1 MIVIMLIRLYAS
13 RVILDVLGIDD
24 YGLYNVIAGMVVM
37 FSFLNN
43 AMTDSSQRFLTFELG
58 RNDIKR
64 LALVFRTSKVIHA
77 LVALVLF
84 VILEI
89 FGMWFVNTQMNIPE
103 GRLNACLWVMH
114 LSVVTAM
121 LKIITV
127 PYNAIIIA
135 HERMNVFALISVI
148 EAVLLLLILY
158 FLDVIHYDKL
168 ILYGILV
175 LVVQVVITCIYMTYC
190 MMRFDLH
197 KRKTTFD
204 RSLFKEMTGFAG
216 WNVCGN
222 MAQLFSTHGL
232 NMLLNVFFTP
242 AVNAA
247 RGIAV
252 TVQGAVGQFSGSF
265 QSALNPQITKSYA
278 MGDNSY
284 LSRLIFFSSK
294 FTFYLLTIV
303 SLPLLLETDF
313 AMHLWLK
320 DVPALS
326 VIFFRLILLTT
337 IIEAV
342 VNPVNVAVAA
352 TGNIK
357 WYQTLNGII
366 TISVLPIAYIL
377 FQSGYPPVAAFVV
390 QLLLCVISFIVRFYI
405 MRGMIEVSIRDYI
418 NDVLINCLVV
428 VVVSAL
434 VPLAIHMSLEPSWF
448 RFVSVLVASVVC
460 CLVTMWFLGLN
471 SSERQSVC
479 SYLRT

>member
-1 MIVIMLIRLYAS
+1 
-13 RVILDVLGIDD
+13 
-24 YGLYNVIAGMVVM
+24 MVVM

-58 RNDIKR
+58 RNDIQR
-64 LALVFRTSKVIHA
+64 LALVFKTSKTIHG
-77 LVALVLF
+77 LVALLLF
-84 VILEI
+84 VVLEL
-89 FGMWFVNTQMNIPE
+89 FGIWFVNTQMNIPE
-103 GRLNACLWVMH
+103 GRMNACFWVMQ

-175 LVVQVVITCIYMTYC
+175 LAVQIVVTCIYKTYC
-190 MMRFDLH
+190 IVRFDLP
-197 KRKTTFD
+197 KPKTTFD
-204 RSLFKEMTGFAG
+204 GTLFKEMTGFAG

-252 TVQGAVGQFSGSF
+252 TVQGAVGQFAGSF
-265 QSALNPQITKSYA
+265 QSALNPQITKTYA
-278 MGDNSY
+278 KGDNSY
-284 LSRLIFFSSK
+284 LSRLLFFSSK

-303 SLPLLLETDF
+303 SLPLLLETDY

-337 IIEAV
+337 IIESV

-352 TGNIK
+352 TGDIK
-357 WYQTLNGII
+357 WYQSLNGII
-366 TISVLPIAYIL
+366 TLSVLPIAYIL
-377 FQSGYPPVAAFVV
+377 FQSGYPPVAAFIV
-390 QLLLCVISFIVRFYI
+390 QLLLCILSFVVRFYI
-405 MRGMIEVSIRDYI
+405 MRGLIEVSIRDYI
-418 NDVLINCLVV
+418 NEVLRRCLAVV
-428 VVVSAL
+428 VISSL
-434 VPLAIHMSLEPSWF
+434 VPLVIHMSIEPSWQ
-448 RFVSVLVASVVC
+448 RFVSVLMTSVVC
-460 CLVTMWFLGLN
+460 ALTAIWFVGLS
-471 SSERQSVC
+471 SSERQSVR
-479 SYLRT
+479 SYLRA